1 MAHIGEEVTLCFIGG
16 TGGVQGI
23 LQNLSLL
30 FFFVFL
36 VIDTAGK
43 KNSQPLFR
51 IWIVYMNSLKQYPVV
66 SLSESRMRHWAKT
79 SVECETD
86 A

>member
-43 KNSQPLFR
+43 K
-51 IWIVYMNSLKQYPVV
+51 IA
-66 SLSESRMRHWAKT
+66 SLS
-79 SVECETD
+79 SVYGLST
-86 A
+86 

>member
-66 SLSESRMRHWAKT
+66 LIIGKQNAALGKNLRGM
-79 SVECETD
+79 
-86 A
+86 